1 MWPDIHQKNKG
12 NVFKKSNNLDPGS
25 EYYTLGEGGFTCTN
39 LKGSMENLFVWTSI
53 NENFQASGAK

>member
-25 EYYTLGEGGFTCTN
+25 EYYTLGEGGFTCIN
-39 LKGSMENLFVWTSI
+39 LKGFHGKFICLEI
-53 NENFQASGAK
+53 NK